1 MLIQVLLTILKKFA
15 KAKDVGA
22 WVHIDGAFG
31 LWAAA
36 NNTMSD
42 LSKGIELADSWN
54 MDAHKT
60 LNSPYDNGIVLCRH
74 RESLVNAMHMT
85 DDYIVLSKNRDSMM
99 YTMEMSRRARAI
111 DIWATLKGLGSDGV
125 SELVEELHYKAFF

>member
-42 LSKGIELADSWN
+42 LSKG
-54 MDAHKT
+54 
-60 LNSPYDNGIVLCRH
+60 LNWLILGIWMLTKH
-74 RESLVNAMHMT
+74 
-85 DDYIVLSKNRDSMM
+85 
-99 YTMEMSRRARAI
+99 
-111 DIWATLKGLGSDGV
+111 
-125 SELVEELHYKAFF
+125 